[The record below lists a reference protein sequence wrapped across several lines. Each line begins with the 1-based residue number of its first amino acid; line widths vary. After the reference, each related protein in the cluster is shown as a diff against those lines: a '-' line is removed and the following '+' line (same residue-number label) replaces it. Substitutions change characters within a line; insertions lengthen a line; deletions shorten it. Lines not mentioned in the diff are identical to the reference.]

1 MTAHFHGSEESCS
14 ACDRSQSKDQRENS
28 RCARDDKLRTS
39 ASTRFGEGLISKQ
52 LALSALAF
60 VLMASCAAARDLRIG
75 VFGLLHPQQLTITCP
90 PGQMLMLTAGLHQVA
105 LSGGASALLFLEGD
119 RVRVRNSDQN
129 FAATEVRVTGA
140 TARGSDFLLSVPG
153 KLTRQFRGKLDVAC
167 RSEELMAV
175 VEMDLETAVASAVAA
190 ESVPGASLEALKA
203 QAVATRSYY
212 LASRARHGQIDFCD
226 TTHCQFLREAPS
238 PQSLAAQAAAA
249 TEGLVLI
256 YDGAPFP
263 ALFTGSCGGRT
274 RSLREVGLDPA
285 AYPYFPVLCNY
296 CLQHSTRWQVRL
308 DAEEA
313 AGLAS
318 HSEASRLRLGRI
330 LGWDVVPGN
339 NYELQPCGDGV
350 VVEGRGKGHG
360 VGLCQL
366 GAAWMARQG
375 HGFQEILAFYY
386 PNTLV
391 ARNSN

>member
-1 MTAHFHGSEESCS
+1 MRTAEILRFAQNDSEW
-14 ACDRSQSKDQRENS
+14 
-28 RCARDDKLRTS
+28 ARDDKLRTS

-52 LALSALAF
+52 LALSALTF
-60 VLMASCAAARDLRIG
+60 VLLTSCAAARDLRIG
-75 VFGLLHPQQLTITCP
+75 VFGLLHPQQLTIACP
-90 PGQMLMLTAGLHQVA
+90 PGQMLTLTAGSHQVA
-105 LSGGASALLFLEGD
+105 LSGGSSALLFLEGD
-119 RVRVRNSDQN
+119 RVRVRISDQS

-140 TARGSDFLLSVPG
+140 TARGSDFLLSEPG

-167 RSEELMAV
+167 GIEELIAV

-190 ESVPGASLEALKA
+190 ESVPGATLEALKA

-212 LASRARHGQIDFCD
+212 LASRARHVQIDFCD

-238 PQSLAAQAAAA
+238 SQSLAAQAAAA

-256 YDGAPFP
+256 YDGAAVP

-285 AYPYFPVLCNY
+285 AYPYFSVPCNY
-296 CLQHSTRWQVRL
+296 CLQYSPHWQVRL
-308 DAEEA
+308 EAGEA

-339 NYELQPCGDGV
+339 NYELLPRGDEV
-350 VVEGRGKGHG
+350 LVEGRGKGHG

-375 HGFQEILAFYY
+375 RSFHEILAFYY

-391 ARNSN
+391 AGTSN